1 MPRPAVIVAYGL
13 PVIILL
19 LILILNLRDAFR
31 GGWSS
36 TEWLAFFGALVL
48 LGGFLFVTQAMSKH
62 SQKSDNAEVAHLQSV
77 FGALADQIGLTL
89 YAPPP
94 YQHPLGHSHGIF
106 PHAKGT
112 YRGHVVEVD
121 VNYSEFIFEIV
132 LSVQPRVGDR
142 WPKAKL
148 VRRGDPPP
156 WLSPAGREVVRRLLA
171 ADRRTSV
178 IDALELSPT
187 ELRCAPRDVT
197 GKVVRIEGMK
207 VGVLDPLDLR
217 EILDDLI
224 LFAETLPS

>member
-1 MPRPAVIVAYGL
+1 MPRPAVIITYSV
-13 PVIILL
+13 PVVTLAL
-19 LILILNLRDAFR
+19 ALILGLRKAFR
-31 GGWSS
+31 EEWSS
-36 TEWLAFFGALVL
+36 TEFLAVFGVLALLVGIFFGM
-48 LGGFLFVTQAMSKH
+48 QAVSKNT
-62 SQKSDNAEVAHLQSV
+62 QKSHNAEVAHLQSV

-156 WLSPAGREVVRRLLA
+156 WLSPASREVVRRLLA
-171 ADRRTSV
+171 AERRPSV

-224 LFAETLPS
+224 LLAETLPS